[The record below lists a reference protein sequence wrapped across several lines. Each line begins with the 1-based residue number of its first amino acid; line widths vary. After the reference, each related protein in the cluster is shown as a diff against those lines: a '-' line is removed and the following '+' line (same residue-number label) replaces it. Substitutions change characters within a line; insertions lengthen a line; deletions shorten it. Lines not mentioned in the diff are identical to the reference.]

1 MTQYDWITCDSTLG
15 GITHG
20 VGIDLEGSVGHHLTS
35 EADQD
40 LIGAQVVWDVGHGE
54 GSVTIVNDVGVGIGT
69 VGSLWKVSKKYD
81 WLLEQRMDSEIWL
94 VTGTKNG
101 LRCRFHLFLEI
112 NEELSMIA

>member
-20 VGIDLEGSVGHHLTS
+20 VGIDLEGGVGHHLTS

-54 GSVTIVNDVGVGIGT
+54 GSVAIVNDVGVGIGT

-101 LRCRFHLFLEI
+101 IR
-112 NEELSMIA
+112 NMIGYWNKKWTKV